1 MANKLIIVCIPS
13 FKRPAL
19 LRDCL
24 MACNNLIE
32 PARCRINIIV
42 ADNDKEETARP
53 ICVELISSSVYPL
66 HYFVEAERGLSSVRN
81 RLLEEAVKLGADLI
95 AFIDDDERPAPVWL
109 IQHLRAMDE
118 HVADVCSGPVIPVS
132 AGQELSNKK
141 KRATGSRP
149 RHVSTNNVMIKAALV
164 IEQGLRFDPF
174 YNFIGGEDFDF
185 FERSSKL
192 ENVHAW
198 VNEALV
204 FETIS
209 AERSSL
215 RYTFYRHFTG
225 GINSIM
231 RFKRSH
237 SSMHAWL
244 RFLPKIIG
252 KYLGAIAY
260 CFLSCFKLDKS
271 HFSTAVKKLAN
282 GTGYLAGLLNVI
294 VERYRNIGPQID
306 LDGMSQNR

>member
-1 MANKLIIVCIPS
+1 MTDKLIVVCIPS

-24 MACNNLIE
+24 VAFNNLIK
-32 PARCRINIIV
+32 PDSCRINIIV
-42 ADNDKEETARP
+42 ADNDEEETARSV
-53 ICVELISSSVYPL
+53 CLELMQSSTYPL
-66 HYFVEAERGLSSVRN
+66 HYFVEAQRGLSSIRN
-81 RLLEEAVKLGADLI
+81 RLLQEAVNLGADLI
-95 AFIDDDERPAPVWL
+95 AFIDDDEQPDPAWL
-109 IQHLRAMDE
+109 TQHLGIMNE
-118 HVADVCSGPVIPVS
+118 HGANVCSGPVIPVG

-141 KRATGSRP
+141 KRATGSSP
-149 RHVSTNNVMIKAALV
+149 RHVSTNNVLIKAALV
-164 IEQGLRFDPF
+164 TEQGLRFDPF

-192 ENVHAW
+192 ANVHLW
-198 VNEALV
+198 VNEAIV
-204 FETIS
+204 FETIP
-209 AERSSL
+209 AERNSL
-215 RYTFYRHFTG
+215 RYTFYRHFSG

-237 SSMHAWL
+237 SVLLAWL

-260 CFLSCFKLDKS
+260 CFLSCVKLDKG

-282 GTGYLAGLLNVI
+282 GTGYLAGLLNVV
-294 VERYRNIGPQID
+294 VERYRNIDTQKD
-306 LDGMSQNR
+306 LGRMSQNR